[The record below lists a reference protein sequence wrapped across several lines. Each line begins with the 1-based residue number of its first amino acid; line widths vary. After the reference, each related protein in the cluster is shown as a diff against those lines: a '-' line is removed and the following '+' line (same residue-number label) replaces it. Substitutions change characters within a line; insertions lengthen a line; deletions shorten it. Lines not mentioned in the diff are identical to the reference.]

1 MCREGVQFDIVGN
14 DFILNIYY
22 PNCEKNELEDFKVDS
37 FEARL
42 LFKDNILF
50 IIFKAGNMPWMEAP
64 YYKYLSK
71 DLDETML
78 EFFLLEPIK
87 VSLIDTAKQIVL
99 STKTITT
106 DIVFMSKM
114 VNYILDQKKM
124 SLEEYDTKLDK
135 IYSKYTTLDLLDQA
149 DKSPGATIKI
159 KYEHRKSLKGIASM
173 VSYKHY
179 KDVPM
184 HYGKWEVYLTDSG
197 YNVLCIPKQ
206 FAEVAFALNNPDGY
220 EVPINVKYFLKHMD
234 EVERR
239 DDYLIIPVEY
249 SDKFG
254 VITGEEEVF

>member
-1 MCREGVQFDIVGN
+1 MYKEGVQFDIVDN

-22 PNCEKNELEDFKVDS
+22 PNCNKKELDDFKVDS

-50 IIFKAGNMPWMEAP
+50 IIFKAGNMPWMDAP

-71 DLDETML
+71 ELDEEVL
-78 EFFLLEPIK
+78 DYLILNPIK

-99 STKTITT
+99 ATKTITT
-106 DIVFMSKM
+106 DIVFMSKL
-114 VNYILDQKKM
+114 VNYIFDQKKI
-124 SLEEYDTKLDK
+124 SLEEYDIKLDK

-149 DKSPGATIKI
+149 DTSPTIKI
-159 KYEHRKSLKGIASM
+159 KYEHRKSLKDIASM

-184 HYGKWEVYLTDSG
+184 YYGKWEVYLTDSG

-206 FAEVAFALNNPDGY
+206 FAEAAFALNKPDGY
-220 EVPINVKYFLKHMD
+220 EVPVNVKYFLKHMD

-254 VITGEEEVF
+254 AMTDEEEVF

>member
-1 MCREGVQFDIVGN
+1 MYKEGVQFDIVNN

-22 PNCEKNELEDFKVDS
+22 PNCEKDELEDFKVDS

-50 IIFKAGNMPWMEAP
+50 IIFKAGNMPWM
-64 YYKYLSK
+64 
-71 DLDETML
+71 
-78 EFFLLEPIK
+78 
-87 VSLIDTAKQIVL
+87 
-99 STKTITT
+99 
-106 DIVFMSKM
+106 IVFMSKL
-114 VNYILDQKKM
+114 VNYIFDQKKI
-124 SLEEYDTKLDK
+124 SLEEYDKKLDK

-149 DKSPGATIKI
+149 DTSPTIKI
-159 KYEHRKSLKGIASM
+159 KYEHRKSLKDIASM

-206 FAEVAFALNNPDGY
+206 FAEAAFALNNPDGY
-220 EVPINVKYFLKHMD
+220 EVPINVKYFLKHID

-254 VITGEEEVF
+254 VMTDEEEVF

>member
-1 MCREGVQFDIVGN
+1 MYKEGVQFDIVGV

-22 PNCEKNELEDFKVDS
+22 PNCAKDELEDFKVDS

-64 YYKYLSK
+64 YYKYLSR
-71 DLDETML
+71 DLDEDVL
-78 EFFLLEPIK
+78 DYLLLNPIK

-99 STKTITT
+99 ATKTITT
-106 DIVFMSKM
+106 DIVFMSKL
-114 VNYILDQKKM
+114 VNYIFDQKKI
-124 SLEEYDTKLDK
+124 SLEEYDKKLDK

-149 DKSPGATIKI
+149 DTSPTIKI
-159 KYEHRKSLKGIASM
+159 KYEHRKSLKDIAPM

-206 FAEVAFALNNPDGY
+206 FAEAAFALNNPDGY
-220 EVPINVKYFLKHMD
+220 EVPINVKYFLKHIG

-254 VITGEEEVF
+254 VMTDEEEVF

>member
-1 MCREGVQFDIVGN
+1 MYKEGVQFDIVGV

-22 PNCEKNELEDFKVDS
+22 PNCNKKELDDFKVDS

-50 IIFKAGNMPWMEAP
+50 IIFKVGNMPWMEAP
-64 YYKYLSK
+64 YYKYLSR
-71 DLDETML
+71 DLDEGIL
-78 EFFLLEPIK
+78 DYLILNPIK

-99 STKTITT
+99 ATKTITT
-106 DIVFMSKM
+106 NIVFMSDLI
-114 VNYILDQKKM
+114 NYIFDQKKI
-124 SLEEYDTKLDK
+124 SLEEYDIKLDK

-149 DKSPGATIKI
+149 DKSPEAIIKI
-159 KYEHRKSLKGIASM
+159 KHEHRKSLKDIASM

-206 FAEVAFALNNPDGY
+206 FAEAAFALNNPDGY
-220 EVPINVKYFLKHMD
+220 EVPINVKYFLKHID

-254 VITGEEEVF
+254 VITDEEEVF